1 MSSVRDQDATSLL
14 AVSPLEGV
22 GVFAASS
29 IAEGELVCVWGGVV
43 YTAAEVELLGGGV
56 RPLPYPPTRGR

>member
-1 MSSVRDQDATSLL
+1 MRLHSWLSPKCRV

-43 YTAAEVELLGGGV
+43 YTAAEVELLGGV
-56 RPLPYPPTRGR
+56 RTLSYPPA